1 MSWVEMTHR
10 LLSGDREHG
19 EALSTSYAAT
29 SYLYTYSEWRYP
41 WVLRGTEYSSAAAK
55 SANMPDR
62 VTLWSKHSRS
72 TGGIN
77 RPSKTVLADCGYL
90 AFTLLDKLLHT
101 AQAGITTMS
110 EFGR

>member
-1 MSWVEMTHR
+1 MAKRCRPPLPRPFIYTHT
-10 LLSGDREHG
+10 LNG
-19 EALSTSYAAT
+19 
-29 SYLYTYSEWRYP
+29 
-41 WVLRGTEYSSAAAK
+41 VLMGTPGYRVLCSAAAK